1 MKLIYPVL
9 FQIFWTFV
17 VVVIMFRARKAAID
31 NKEVQISDIVVS
43 GDKWPEK
50 AKLAANNFSN
60 QFETPMLFFVLVAIA
75 IFVGATGWIMAWL
88 AWIYVGTRVVHTL
101 VHTGSNNLKP
111 RAGVFALGFAA
122 LLAMLVGIVLTVIF

>member
-17 VVVIMFRARKAAID
+17 VLGIMFKARKSAID
-31 NKEVQISDIVVS
+31 NKEVRIGDVVVS
-43 GDKWPEK
+43 GDKWPDK
-50 AKLAANNFSN
+50 AKQAANNFSN
-60 QFETPMLFFVLVAIA
+60 QFETPILFFVLVAIA

-101 VHTGSNNLKP
+101 VHTGDNRLSR
-111 RAGVFALGFAA
+111 RAGVFSLGVLVLF
-122 LLAMLVGIVLTVIF
+122 AMLVGILIKVL

>member
-17 VVVIMFRARKAAID
+17 VLGIMFKARKAAID
-31 NKEVQISDIVVS
+31 NKDVRIADVVVS
-43 GDKWPEK
+43 GDKWPDK
-50 AKLAANNFSN
+50 ARQAANNFSN
-60 QFETPMLFFVLVAIA
+60 QFETPILFFVLVAIA

-101 VHTGSNNLKP
+101 IHTGPNRLSQ
-111 RAGVFALGFAA
+111 RAGVFSLGVLVLF
-122 LLAMLVGIVLTVIF
+122 AMLIGILVKVL

>member
-17 VVVIMFRARKAAID
+17 VVVIMFRARKAAIQ
-31 NKEVQISDIVVS
+31 NKEVKISDVVVS
-43 GDKWPEK
+43 GEKWPEK

-60 QFETPMLFFVLVAIA
+60 QFETPVLFFVLVAIA
-75 IFVGATGWIMAWL
+75 IFVGATSWIMAWL

-101 VHTGSNNLKP
+101 VHTGSNDLKK
-111 RAGVFALGFAA
+111 RAGVFTLGFFV
-122 LLAMLVGIVLTVIF
+122 LVAMLIGIVIRVL

>member
-17 VVVIMFRARKAAID
+17 VLVIMFRARKAAID
-31 NKEVQISDIVVS
+31 NKEVKIGDIVVS
-43 GDKWPEK
+43 GDSWPDR

-101 VHTGSNNLKP
+101 VHTGSNNLKQ
-111 RAGVFALGFAA
+111 RAGVFSLGFAV
-122 LLAMLVGIVLTVIF
+122 LLAMLIGILIKVF